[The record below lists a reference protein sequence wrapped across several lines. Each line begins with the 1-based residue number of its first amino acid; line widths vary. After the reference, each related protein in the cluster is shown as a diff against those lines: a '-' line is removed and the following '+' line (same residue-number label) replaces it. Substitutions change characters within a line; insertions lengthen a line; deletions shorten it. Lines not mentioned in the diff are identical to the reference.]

1 MATQNPASDEWRCDS
16 TILNEIQ
23 KTHSIDAKSI
33 PETDALMKI
42 VENTLN
48 VSSKLYEPNGQ
59 EKSALGALGPII
71 HKISCEV
78 SSNCSET
85 QDSLEQRTVK
95 LFRSLEKFNWDSKIA
110 ITLAG
115 FAANYAEFFLTDEVY
130 TKNTAAIGLLQLK
143 RLGQKDIGNN
153 GDTVKEIVT
162 KMTCI
167 AKNILSLKIIQDNH
181 PTTIAIDITDYQS
194 ASYWII
200 YVILMCSLEISGQRV
215 LVDSIKGK
223 IDGIGSHFSL
233 KLKESQ
239 EHEQEQKN
247 FKEQYESYVRIFCR
261 RHDNNVAIL
270 EPLLNCEEDEELIY
284 SKDPKK
290 SIKLKDLA
298 NGSVIIVLSSF
309 NIDVY
314 REEVSLIEAFS
325 NKTNIHGRY
334 HIVWLPIGQC
344 KKEAYATLVSNK
356 PWYYLRYES
365 LVRQTVVLKQ
375 YARKEWGFDEKPM
388 MMVLNN
394 GEVIHHDALSL
405 IQIWGDLAIPFK
417 RDQETTLWRDHG
429 NNLTLKF
436 LFDCLHD
443 DFTTV
448 ENKEISKYA
457 CVFGGRR
464 LQKSGEADEKWFADL
479 AGELMKAADI
489 WTNIK
494 LKMAYI
500 SANKEEVNLE
510 PKIKT
515 EVRKNIEN
523 NKQGEH
529 GLKHVDAQYVDVD
542 QVSNVNLFWSRVRN
556 IMLQLS
562 ILNENKTLEGNMKA
576 LLDTTRWIVKYS
588 SLQSTAW
595 FLLGHLASNEM
606 IFCGAELSSDCLK
619 QINKDIH
626 GGESEL
632 IKSSL
637 RMALRRRL
645 QEKGFERINDELEG
659 KHCYKHVVY
668 GDGMKTETGGMKCVI
683 CNKAMK
689 KVALYQCCE

>member
-1 MATQNPASDEWRCDS
+1 MPSLFCLIAHAQ
-16 TILNEIQ
+16 
-23 KTHSIDAKSI
+23 
-33 PETDALMKI
+33 
-42 VENTLN
+42 
-48 VSSKLYEPNGQ
+48 
-59 EKSALGALGPII
+59 
-71 HKISCEV
+71 V

-115 FAANYAEFFLTDEVY
+115 FSANYAEFFLIDEVY
-130 TKNTAAIGLLQLK
+130 TKNTTAIGLLQLK

-167 AKNILSLKIIQDNH
+167 AKNILTLKIIQVNH
-181 PTTIAIDITDYQS
+181 PSTIPIDITDYQS

-247 FKEQYESYVRIFCR
+247 FKEQYESYVRIFRR

-270 EPLLNCEEDEELIY
+270 EPLLNCKKDEELIS
-284 SKDPKK
+284 SKDPDPTKN
-290 SIKLKDLA
+290 IKLTDLA

-309 NIDVY
+309 DIDVY

-325 NKTNIHGRY
+325 NKIKIHGQY

-356 PWYYLRYES
+356 PWYYLKFES
-365 LVRQTVVLKQ
+365 LEKQTGVLKQ

-388 MMVLNN
+388 MMVLDN

-405 IQIWGDLAIPFK
+405 IQMWGDLAIPFK
-417 RDQETTLWRDHG
+417 RDQETALWRDHG
-429 NNLTLKF
+429 NSLGFKF
-436 LFDCLHD
+436 LLDYLHD
-443 DFTTV
+443 DFTKA
-448 ENKEISKYA
+448 ENEKYATYA

-464 LQKSGEADEKWFADL
+464 PQKSSEADEKWFADL
-479 AGELMKAADI
+479 AGKLVKAADL
-489 WTNIK
+489 WNNIK

-500 SANKEEVNLE
+500 SANKEEVYLE
-510 PKIKT
+510 TEIKRK
-515 EVRKNIEN
+515 VRDYIEN

-529 GLKHVDAQYVDVD
+529 RLKYVDAQYVDVD
-542 QVSNVNLFWSRVRN
+542 QVSTVNLFWSRVRN

-562 ILNENKTLEGNMKA
+562 ILDENKSLEGNMKD
-576 LLDTTRWIVKYS
+576 LLDTTRGIVKYN

-595 FLLGHLASNEM
+595 VLLGIPRRNEM
-606 IFCGAELSSDCLK
+606 IFCGAAELFSECLE
-619 QINKDIH
+619 QINKTNND
-626 GGESEL
+626 GL
-632 IKSSL
+632 KKTL
-637 RMALRRRL
+637 LDL
-645 QEKGFERINDELEG
+645 LDQKGFGKNNVELKG
-659 KHCYKHVVY
+659 THCFKHVVY

>member
-1 MATQNPASDEWRCDS
+1 METQNPASDEWRCDS

-85 QDSLEQRTVK
+85 QDTLEQRTVK

-130 TKNTAAIGLLQLK
+130 TKNTAAMGLLQLK

-153 GDTVKEIVT
+153 GDTVIEIVT

-167 AKNILSLKIIQDNH
+167 AKNILSLKIIQDNY
-181 PTTIAIDITDYQS
+181 PSTIPIDITDYQS

-233 KLKESQ
+233 KLKQSQ

-270 EPLLNCEEDEELIY
+270 EPLLNCKEDEELIY

-290 SIKLKDLA
+290 NIKLKDLA

-325 NKTNIHGRY
+325 NKTNIDGRY

-344 KKEAYATLVSNK
+344 QKEAYATLVSNK
-356 PWYYLRYES
+356 PWYYLKFES
-365 LVRQTVVLKQ
+365 MEKQTGVLKQ

-388 MMVLNN
+388 MMVLDN

-405 IQIWGDLAIPFK
+405 ILTWGNRAIPFK
-417 RDQETTLWRDHG
+417 RDQEKTLWSDGG
-429 NNLTLKF
+429 NNLRFNF
-436 LFDCLHD
+436 LLDYLHD
-443 DFTTV
+443 DFTKA
-448 ENKEISKYA
+448 EDKGISKYV

-464 LQKSGEADEKWFADL
+464 LQKSGVADEKWFADL
-479 AGELMKAADI
+479 VGKLMKAANC
-489 WTNIK
+489 WNNIK
-494 LKMAYI
+494 LNMAYL

-510 PKIKT
+510 TKIKK
-515 EVRKNIEN
+515 EVRDKI
-523 NKQGEH
+523 KKSKDGEQR
-529 GLKHVDAQYVDVD
+529 LKYVDAHYVDVD
-542 QVSNVNLFWSRVRN
+542 QVSTVNLFWSRIRN
-556 IMLQLS
+556 IMFQLS
-562 ILNENKTLEGNMKA
+562 ILNENKTLEGNMKT
-576 LLDTTRWIVKYS
+576 LLDTTSGVVKYS

-595 FLLGHLASNEM
+595 VLIGEPVSNQM
-606 IFCGAELSSDCLK
+606 FICGAELFSECME
-619 QINKDIH
+619 QIINYNKD
-626 GGESEL
+626 GFTYTFRKLLEN
-632 IKSSL
+632 
-637 RMALRRRL
+637 
-645 QEKGFERINDELEG
+645 KGWKNNVELEG
-659 KHCYKHVVY
+659 KHCFKHVVY
-668 GDGMKTETGGMKCVI
+668 GDGMKMGGMKCVI
-683 CNKAMK
+683 CKKAMK
-689 KVALYQCCE
+689 MVALCCE

>member
-247 FKEQYESYVRIFCR
+247 FKEQYEKLC
-261 RHDNNVAIL
+261 
-270 EPLLNCEEDEELIY
+270 

-365 LVRQTVVLKQ
+365 LVIKTDCGSQTVCKKGV
-375 YARKEWGFDEKPM
+375 
-388 MMVLNN
+388 
-394 GEVIHHDALSL
+394 
-405 IQIWGDLAIPFK
+405 
-417 RDQETTLWRDHG
+417 
-429 NNLTLKF
+429 
-436 LFDCLHD
+436 
-443 DFTTV
+443 
-448 ENKEISKYA
+448 
-457 CVFGGRR
+457 
-464 LQKSGEADEKWFADL
+464 
-479 AGELMKAADI
+479 
-489 WTNIK
+489 
-494 LKMAYI
+494 
-500 SANKEEVNLE
+500 
-510 PKIKT
+510 
-515 EVRKNIEN
+515 
-523 NKQGEH
+523 
-529 GLKHVDAQYVDVD
+529 GL
-542 QVSNVNLFWSRVRN
+542 R
-556 IMLQLS
+556 
-562 ILNENKTLEGNMKA
+562 
-576 LLDTTRWIVKYS
+576 
-588 SLQSTAW
+588 
-595 FLLGHLASNEM
+595 
-606 IFCGAELSSDCLK
+606 
-619 QINKDIH
+619 
-626 GGESEL
+626 
-632 IKSSL
+632 
-637 RMALRRRL
+637 
-645 QEKGFERINDELEG
+645 
-659 KHCYKHVVY
+659 
-668 GDGMKTETGGMKCVI
+668 
-683 CNKAMK
+683 
-689 KVALYQCCE
+689 